1 MNLEENK
8 RFEAQLRKTQPA
20 PARREIKNRI
30 QMGLKRETRLQ
41 RREKFRSVLSWA
53 GLAVA
58 ASMLIT
64 FGILLFN
71 GRLAL
76 GPPTTTES
84 ELTDSRTESIPTVD
98 IEPDRDEFKPVL
110 AENNL
115 QNRIDEGI
123 VFLRNGLTARRY
135 RYEFVDRVVW
145 QNPVDGAT
153 VEMNVPREEVVLVPV
168 QTF

>member
-1 MNLEENK
+1 MNLEQNK
-8 RFEAQLRKTQPA
+8 QFEAQLRKLRPA
-20 PARREIKNRI
+20 AVDPHLKTRI
-30 QMGLKRETRLQ
+30 EAALKRERRVQ
-41 RREKFRSVLSWA
+41 GREKFRSVVAWA
-53 GLAVA
+53 GLAAA
-58 ASMLIT
+58 ASILIT
-64 FGILLFN
+64 FGFLLFN

-76 GPPTTTES
+76 GPDSVAVSGTGLAEPES
-84 ELTDSRTESIPTVD
+84 EPVAEGGSDPG
-98 IEPDRDEFKPVL
+98 EFKPVL

-153 VEMNVPREEVVLVPV
+153 VEMKIPRDEVILVPV

>member
-1 MNLEENK
+1 MNLDQNK
-8 RFEAQLRKTQPA
+8 RFEAQLRKLKPA
-20 PARREIKNRI
+20 PVDRGLQDRI
-30 QMGLKRETRLQ
+30 ETALKRESRVQ
-41 RREKFRSVLSWA
+41 RREKFRSLVSWA

-58 ASMLIT
+58 ASLLIT
-64 FGILLFN
+64 FGVLLFN
-71 GRLAL
+71 GRLVL
-76 GPPTTTES
+76 GPDQTPAVVVEPV
-84 ELTDSRTESIPTVD
+84 EADADSASESIPESGD
-98 IEPDRDEFKPVL
+98 FKPVL

-145 QNPVDGAT
+145 RNPVDGAT
-153 VEMNVPREEVVLVPV
+153 VEMKIPRDEVVLVPV